1 MPASLENSSLRAER
15 KARPAVAYYA
25 PLAQLVEQL
34 TLNQWVLGSSP
45 RWCTIE
51 ASPQGG
57 WLFRCTNIKMG
68 CIGDS
73 NSTGCG
79 VRRVGP
85 HWSAAKMGSVECRP
99 RAACNRTSGFALRTG
114 GPEARQAAVRS
125 GGQKRPGRLAS
136 LRLPFCCAKPL
147 VQSPAPPGRTDCPP
161 HPRAARLWPRAPNP
175 AGAFFL
181 CGGHC
186 RPDWSERSGHPLRA
200 GFTLRLRL
208 AIRSQRRAAN
218 LLRWNGSLP
227 LA

>member
-45 RWCTIE
+45 RWCTKE

-114 GPEARQAAVRS
+114 GPEARQAAVCS

-136 LRLPFCCAKPL
+136 SRLPFCCAKPL
-147 VQSPAPPGRTDCPP
+147 VQSPAPLGRADCPP
-161 HPRAARLWPRAPNP
+161 HPRAARLWPHGQSP
-175 AGAFFL
+175 ATLSDRCQVGAQSHAGQRHPEQ
-181 CGGHC
+181 GG
-186 RPDWSERSGHPLRA
+186 RRGAEDGQGQGGAKER
-200 GFTLRLRL
+200 
-208 AIRSQRRAAN
+208 
-218 LLRWNGSLP
+218 
-227 LA
+227 